1 MLQTISGETAKIK
14 VCISLYNQTEMQ
26 IRQPNTLERET
37 RSSLVDIFDAHHAG
51 PLAIGDQQFDDLIQ
65 KFFLNKSKSEIFERI
80 VKPMMKRNL
89 YEAEGK
95 SAGSAE
101 IFLKLC
107 EMHFN
112 HEGNAILSK
121 IDWNKTEQQIAKMAK
136 IRPTRSEIFRL
147 IDKRS
152 TKDTVEVLKEALS
165 LSSRDDIVE
174 VVRAYDVKTSITTEL
189 GCTFSDIKIEP
200 LYYTVKPWSKNQVN
214 IILVDGVIEKSIH
227 VEHILQKSNAD
238 KEPYIIIC
246 REATEEVKNVCS
258 TNFLRQTTDVILCT
272 APYSEKT
279 AHIFEDLKVVTE
291 CEVVSP
297 EMGDIITA
305 HIYKKASKVRKVS
318 ISRGAL
324 LIENDRSD
332 RIKRHRESLIE
343 KMNQI
348 NDDDVTDLIRKRHK
362 AMSGRKILIKV
373 GNDLIM
379 KQRNIIEQIDK
390 TLREVR
396 DGVAS
401 GILMNA
407 DALTFLSKD
416 DLYRPVHSIKVAI
429 DAYRSF
435 VSVLSNTGLILLEE

>member
-1 MLQTISGETAKIK
+1 LLQIICGETAEIK
-14 VCISLYNQTEMQ
+14 ACISLYNQTEMQ

-37 RSSLVDIFDAHHAG
+37 RSSLVDIFDTHHAG

-101 IFLKLC
+101 LFLKLC
-107 EMHFN
+107 EMHFS
-112 HEGNAILSK
+112 HEGNAILTK
-121 IDWNKTEQQIAKMAK
+121 IDWDKISHQITKMAK

-165 LSSRDDIVE
+165 LSSRDDIIE

-189 GCTFSDIKIEP
+189 GCTFNDIKIEP
-200 LYYTVKPWSKNQVN
+200 LYYATKPWSKNQVN

-227 VEHILQKSNAD
+227 VEHILQKSNTD

-258 TNFLRQTTDVILCT
+258 TNFLRQTTDVVLCT
-272 APYSEKT
+272 VPYSEKT
-279 AHIFEDLKVVTE
+279 AHIFEDLKVVTA
-291 CEVVSP
+291 CEVISP
-297 EMGDIITA
+297 EMGDIITVN
-305 HIYKKASKVRKVS
+305 IYKKASKVRKVN

-324 LIENDRSD
+324 LIENDRNE

-348 NDDDVTDLIRKRHK
+348 NDDEVTDLIRKRHK
-362 AMSGRKILIKV
+362 SMSGRKILIKV
-373 GNDLIM
+373 GNDLIL
-379 KQRNIIEQIDK
+379 KQRNIIEQFDK
-390 TLREVR
+390 ILREIR

-401 GILMNA
+401 GILMNT
-407 DALTFLSKD
+407 DAMTFLSKD
-416 DLYRPVHSIKVAI
+416 DICRPIHSIKVAI
-429 DAYRSF
+429 DAYLSF
-435 VSVLSNTGLILLEE
+435 ITVLSNTGLILLDE